1 MRPRTMAP
9 ANKQYTIRE
18 FSYFFCKEDGEK
30 SADNCKLDRQT
41 FEEIKKFILEN
52 KETGL
57 DETLELLSLTS
68 KSGYG
73 EIIKAQN
80 YVGLIQTKSGAM
92 IEILPKIY
100 KGKNKLGIDECRKQ
114 LIRMLSVLKEAPFK
128 RSQSAD
134 LDTAAGTL
142 YEIFMHMF
150 MDEFTQLQRKGLR
163 SDYLP
168 VEENLP
174 YLKGKLQLAQHL
186 KHNAAHQERFYV
198 QYDEYLR
205 NRPENRLIKATLLF
219 LAGKATSSLLQ
230 QRIRQGLFIMDG
242 IDASAAIEKDFNL
255 CKMDRSMAAYAR
267 ILQWCRVFLRKETFS
282 SYQGST
288 VAFALLFPMEKVY
301 ESYVAHWVRASLP
314 DSWEF
319 SKQEKL
325 HHLIEKPK
333 TGFLLQPDIV
343 LRQRQEREP
352 GKRDVIIVDT
362 KWKRLKYNSSL
373 FGISQADVYQMFAY
387 AQKYGARKVVLAYPR
402 TDGAPEFSSE
412 ELKYCFSSECSCKN
426 LKYYFS
432 VETPSKGNCELQIVF
447 IDLARENEKCIEEIV
462 NAYQEIT

>member
-1 MRPRTMAP
+1 MAP

-230 QRIRQGLFIMDG
+230 QRIRQGLG
-242 IDASAAIEKDFNL
+242 QCIDARRG
-255 CKMDRSMAAYAR
+255 DRPG
-267 ILQWCRVFLRKETFS
+267 LGCRHRVLS
-282 SYQGST
+282 LD
-288 VAFALLFPMEKVY
+288 VA
-301 ESYVAHWVRASLP
+301 
-314 DSWEF
+314 
-319 SKQEKL
+319 
-325 HHLIEKPK
+325 
-333 TGFLLQPDIV
+333 DIV
-343 LRQRQEREP
+343 FRDGRRLAPDPREVFVGDQRCGLGHSPDGEQQ
-352 GKRDVIIVDT
+352 RDQHGRGADHGTAWEKI
-362 KWKRLKYNSSL
+362 SS
-373 FGISQADVYQMFAY
+373 
-387 AQKYGARKVVLAYPR
+387 PH
-402 TDGAPEFSSE
+402 SSS
-412 ELKYCFSSECSCKN
+412 F
-426 LKYYFS
+426 F
-432 VETPSKGNCELQIVF
+432 
-447 IDLARENEKCIEEIV
+447 EK
-462 NAYQEIT
+462 A